1 MAAPDLLLLR
11 QLHDCSFVVLLL
23 VQLLNMDVGKRIRTL
38 REAKGLSQADIEKR
52 SGLLR
57 SYVSRVEN
65 GYTAPS
71 LETLE
76 KLAKALEVEVPRLLF
91 KEPTSPK
98 KFRRTLIK
106 TPFPSTA
113 EIARVFGLSKK
124 RVARI
129 SRLVESVQTGS
140 RKLQETG

>member
-1 MAAPDLLLLR
+1 MAASGLPLPR
-11 QLHDCSFVVLLL
+11 RLHDYSFVGPFL
-23 VQLLNMDVGKRIRTL
+23 VQLLNMNVGKRIRTL

-52 SGLLR
+52 SGLTR
-57 SYVSRVEN
+57 SYVSRVEG
-65 GYTAPS
+65 GYTLPS
-71 LETLE
+71 VSTLE
-76 KLAKALEVEVPRLLF
+76 KLATALEVDPRQLF
-91 KEPTSPK
+91 FQEQTSPK
-98 KFRRTLIK
+98 KFRRTLIT

-124 RVARI
+124 RVDRI

>member
-71 LETLE
+71 LQTLE
-76 KLAKALEVEVPRLLF
+76 KFAKALELEPHQLLIAEPRSQGKF
-91 KEPTSPK
+91 GPT
-98 KFRRTLIK
+98 RIT
-106 TPFPSTA
+106 TPFPTTSR
-113 EIARVFGLSKK
+113 IARVFGISKA
-124 RVARI
+124 RVDRI
-129 SRLVESVQTGS
+129 SRLVENIQKTNG
-140 RKLQETG
+140 KLRRAS